1 MGSAARKADVS
12 RHNGDIM
19 TKDFVDVRRD
29 ARLGL
34 DLGFTQRVRARMGPN
49 AHRPSKC
56 HLQGGAQDLQVRCLD
71 GLDFRSGSMR
81 GPAVYTR
88 HAGQPAASPSE
99 RQPLLALHAVGTA
112 RKPGTKPGNARQQQ
126 SVDRQCSSIS

>member
-1 MGSAARKADVS
+1 
-12 RHNGDIM
+12 
-19 TKDFVDVRRD
+19 
-29 ARLGL
+29 
-34 DLGFTQRVRARMGPN
+34 MGPN
-49 AHRPSKC
+49 VHRPSKC

-81 GPAVYTR
+81 GLAVYTR

-126 SVDRQCSSIS
+126 SVDNQTMAVLIDKLIGQRART